1 MAKNFCITDLLHAGL
16 KASALRG
23 KVIANNIANLET
35 PRFRQSSVKF
45 EQELLK
51 ALKTPGKV
59 DLDKIKAHVYKPMSA
74 PVDGGGNDVNID
86 AQVGKMIKNSARYK
100 LLMRLLVKNYRQME
114 EAIGR

>member
-1 MAKNFCITDLLHAGL
+1 MAQDFRITDLLHAGL

-35 PRFRQSSVKF
+35 PGFRQSSVRF

-59 DLDKIKAHVYKPMSA
+59 DLEKIKAQAFKPMSA

-100 LLMRLLVKNYRQME
+100 LLMRLLVKNYQQME
-114 EAIGR
+114 EAMGR